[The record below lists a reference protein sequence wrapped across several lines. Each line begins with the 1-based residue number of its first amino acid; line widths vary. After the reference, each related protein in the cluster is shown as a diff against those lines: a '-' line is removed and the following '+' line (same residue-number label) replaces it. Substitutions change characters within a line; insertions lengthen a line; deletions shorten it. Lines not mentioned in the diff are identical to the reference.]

1 MGVIFKMGQ
10 NIIKMYKYFLLYSIV
25 MDNEEKIKALEDKNA
40 KLEEEVQFLYN
51 RRCKYML
58 V

>member
-1 MGVIFKMGQ
+1 MGQ
-10 NIIKMYKYFLLYSIV
+10 NIIKRYKYFLLYSIV